1 MKKSKVID
9 QSIYLLQ
16 SNGLYKIGISNKP
29 EKRLKQFRTGNPNI
43 QMVCYSQKVFF
54 AQWLEKHLH
63 KLFSSENV
71 DGEWFE
77 LKEES
82 ILTLKKLLS
91 NLSNQDYYI
100 LLEKFGG

>member
-1 MKKSKVID
+1 MKNCNSKE
-9 QSIYLLQ
+9 QSIYLLS

-29 EKRLKQFRTGNPNI
+29 EKRLKQLKTGNPNI
-43 QMVCYSQKVFF
+43 QLVCYSQKVFF

-63 KLFSSENV
+63 KLFSKDKVN
-71 DGEWFE
+71 GEWFK

-100 LLEKFGG
+100 LLEKFGE